1 MKSRMI
7 ALAARCCSSAL
18 ALLLVAAG
26 APVAHATNSGPE
38 LQGVLRDLLTW
49 WPGEYD
55 TQPQVQLERSL
66 GAPPDGEHDRQYR
79 EFTRVDVPHLGKN
92 VIYGEVRSGGPD
104 GALIKGQQV
113 MYIITIDGARQVV
126 NVTGR
131 RIKGGPEFERVYRDP
146 EKLKKVELDP
156 AYGGNCDFR
165 FRRYGPVLRGV
176 LANSGGDNRACTMV
190 SRNSGQTMTW
200 DADWMIGPD
209 ELWVFDNGYLVDPAK
224 PTQPGRLFAGREDM
238 THERLYRIR
247 RFTCRGEA
255 LGSVTGAAATSAAT
269 AKVLGDHVSD
279 RGGEFAVSLPT
290 QPQLRA
296 RLQRA
301 PVSTGTP
308 AVLEDSLS
316 LEVLAADGTRVLA
329 ASREPGTARSIAV
342 ELQQTRLRC
351 ELPR

>member
-1 MKSRMI
+1 MKSRMTVVPVKQLS
-7 ALAARCCSSAL
+7 AAL
-18 ALLLVAAG
+18 ALLLVTLT
-26 APVAHATNSGPE
+26 APAAHATNSGPE
-38 LQGVLRDLLTW
+38 LQGVLRDLLAW

-79 EFTRVDVPHLGKN
+79 EFTRVDVPHLGQN

-113 MYIITIDGARQVV
+113 MYIITIDSVRQVV

-146 EKLKKVELDP
+146 EKLRRVELDP

-209 ELWVFDNGYLVDPAK
+209 ELWVFDNGYLLDPAR
-224 PTQPGRLFAGREDM
+224 PTQPGRLFSGREDM

-247 RFTCRGEA
+247 RFSCRSEA
-255 LGSVTGAAATSAAT
+255 PGPAAGTARAAGSAAP
-269 AKVLGDHVSD
+269 VLGDRVSD
-279 RGGEFAVSLPT
+279 RGGEFVVSLPT
-290 QPQLRA
+290 QPGLRA

-301 PVSTGTP
+301 PLPTGSP
-308 AVLEDSLS
+308 AVLEDALS
-316 LEVLAADGTRVLA
+316 LELLAADGARVLA
-329 ASREPGTARSIAV
+329 ATREPGTARSIAV
-342 ELQQTRLRC
+342 DFQQTRLRC